1 MAMLLKLKFVC
12 ETGSQC
18 RSMGRDF
25 KWEEVS
31 VSIIPTAEGFF
42 GALKRALPS
51 GWKRD
56 AHELLLCDLCAAGRI
71 AL

>member
-1 MAMLLKLKFVC
+1 MPIFLKLRFVC

-25 KWEEVS
+25 KSEEVS
-31 VSIIPTAEGFF
+31 VSIDPTSVGIVS
-42 GALKRALPS
+42 ALKTLPE

-56 AHELLLCDLCAAGRI
+56 AHGLIVCAMCARGPI
-71 AL
+71 QL